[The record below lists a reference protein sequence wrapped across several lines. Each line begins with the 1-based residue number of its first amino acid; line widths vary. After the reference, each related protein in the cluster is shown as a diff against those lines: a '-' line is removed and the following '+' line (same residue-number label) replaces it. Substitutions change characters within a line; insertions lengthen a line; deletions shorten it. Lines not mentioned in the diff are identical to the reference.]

1 MKETNYKEV
10 VKEILKYLDETVEF
24 SEEHL
29 GNSDWSDGVKF
40 AERNLRNTITRIV
53 DIFEGK

>member
-10 VKEILKYLDETVEF
+10 VKEILKYLNDSIEF

-29 GNSDWSDGVKF
+29 GNSDWSEGVKF
-40 AERNLRNTITRIV
+40 AEKNLRNTITRIV